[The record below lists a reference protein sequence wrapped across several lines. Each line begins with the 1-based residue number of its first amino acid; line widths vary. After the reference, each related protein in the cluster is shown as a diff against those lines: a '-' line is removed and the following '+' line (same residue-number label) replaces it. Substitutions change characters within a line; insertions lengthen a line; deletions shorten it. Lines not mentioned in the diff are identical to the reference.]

1 MSYSRQH
8 ASDGWRANKGWKHA
22 CTEGNLVR
30 VRTADR
36 LREGASA
43 GQGERYE
50 HAALHERRQRQ
61 APSHHLG
68 RIRANREQPQPRRV
82 REWRLDEVD
91 AQALDRPTQEGHG
104 GPGVR
109 RHRHGL
115 HLRDRGPAR
124 RGPLLFRPHGG
135 PERRAETGHRL
146 EGLPHGDD
154 YPRRVRGLR
163 PMDLRGVR
171 LHDPGLQDRGRRPP
185 VRRRPRDA
193 EWGAVPF
200 QAHSSRT
207 GGDAAAGGGLR
218 RAARHSLARG
228 TRRHHDRHD
237 LHDRSRLRPDGQAV
251 RLRGHPR
258 RRPVGLHPPP
268 QRGTNLPQDRADR
281 DPGPRSRDGP
291 PARRDRGAIP
301 DRRYRGR
308 RPDEG
313 PHPIARSDGRQ
324 RAIRR
329 DSKYGQRI
337 RAMMPPFEEQIL
349 RKILPS
355 AEEDRRIQ
363 GVVRDVM
370 KTLEGKIAAKG
381 LRAKPLL
388 VGSVAKGVHLTGTEI
403 DIFVAFPADTPR
415 GVLENSLSW
424 RPTTVLEL
432 DRPPARTFTEPLVVV
447 DPVDPNRNVASAVG
461 MEQMATF
468 VHAARAY
475 LQAPSERFFFPRPL
489 KPLPLPKLRA
499 LARKRGAG
507 LLAISIPAPTVTEDV
522 LYPQLRKAHRSFAD
536 LLHRNAFQVFD
547 SRFDVVGKEAVFLFE
562 LNVESLPRASRHEGP
577 PVWVKNA
584 KDFLDKWRRSPKTM
598 AGPYI
603 HGERWAVDV
612 TREATTAAGFV
623 KAKWRELG
631 LGKDLEKTA
640 RTSVRI
646 ASGNVALRSGYSEAW
661 TRLFDRRFPWER

>member
-8 ASDGWRANKGWKHA
+8 ASNGWRANKGWKHA

-30 VRTADR
+30 VRTADC

-43 GQGERYE
+43 GQGERHE

-61 APSHHLG
+61 APGHHLG

-91 AQALDRPTQEGHG
+91 AQALIVRLRKTMADLAFGATAMASIFAIVDPLGVVPFFSVLTEDLSAAQKQDIVSKACLTATITLGVFAVFGQWIFAGFGFTLPAFKIAG
-104 GPGVR
+104 G
-109 RHRHGL
+109 
-115 HLRDRGPAR
+115 A
-124 RGPLLFRPHGG
+124 LLFGVALEMLNG
-135 PERRAETGHRL
+135 ER
-146 EGLPHGDD
+146 
-154 YPRRVRGLR
+154 
-163 PMDLRGVR
+163 
-171 LHDPGLQDRGRRPP
+171 
-185 VRRRPRDA
+185 
-193 EWGAVPF
+193 
-200 QAHSSRT
+200 S
-207 GGDAAAGGGLR
+207 
-218 RAARHSLARG
+218 
-228 TRRHHDRHD
+228 
-237 LHDRSRLRPDGQAV
+237 RSRL
-251 RLRGHPR
+251 
-258 RRPVGLHPPP
+258 
-268 QRGTNLPQDRADR
+268 
-281 DPGPRSRDGP
+281 
-291 PARRDRGAIP
+291 
-301 DRRYRGR
+301 
-308 RPDEG
+308 
-313 PHPIARSDGRQ
+313 
-324 RAIRR
+324 
-329 DSKYGQRI
+329 
-337 RAMMPPFEEQIL
+337 
-349 RKILPS
+349 KILPS

-363 GVVRDVM
+363 GVGRDVM
-370 KTLEGKIAAKG
+370 KVLEGKIAAKG

-403 DIFVAFPADTPR
+403 DIFVAFPPDTAREVLEREGLALGDVLERPVRMYAEHPYTRGWYGGFEVEVVPCYRITDATQRMSAVDRTPLHVDYVLGHVKEGQQNDVRLLKAWAEGIGVYGAEAKVLGFSGYLCELLVLKYGSFR

-461 MEQMATF
+461 VEQMATF

-475 LQAPSERFFFPRPL
+475 LQAPNERFFFPRPL
-489 KPLPLPKLRA
+489 NPLPLPKLRA

-536 LLHRNAFQVFD
+536 LLHRNVFQVFD

-562 LNVESLPRASRHEGP
+562 LDVESLPRASRHEGP

-612 TREATTAAGFV
+612 TSEATTAAGLV

-646 ASGNVALRSGYSEAW
+646 GSGGVALRAAYSEAW

>member
-91 AQALDRPTQEGHG
+91 AQALDRPTQEDHG

-124 RGPLLFRPHGG
+124 RGPFLFRPHGG
-135 PERRAETGHRL
+135 PEGGPETGHRL
-146 EGLPHGDD
+146 EGLHHGDD

-171 LHDPGLQDRGRRPP
+171 LHDPGLQDRGRRTP

-200 QAHSSRT
+200 PPDAAGA

-291 PARRDRGAIP
+291 PPRRDRGAIP

-329 DSKYGQRI
+329 DSKYAQRI
-337 RAMMPPFEEQIL
+337 RATMPPFEEQIL

-363 GVVRDVM
+363 GVVRDVV

-381 LRAKPLL
+381 LRAKPFLLGHVKQGQQNDVRLLKAWAEGIGVYGAEAKVLGFSGYLCELL
-388 VGSVAKGVHLTGTEI
+388 VLKYGS
-403 DIFVAFPADTPR
+403 FR

-461 MEQMATF
+461 VEQMATF

-475 LQAPSERFFFPRPL
+475 LQAPSERFFFPRP
-489 KPLPLPKLRA
+489 
-499 LARKRGAG
+499 
-507 LLAISIPAPTVTEDV
+507 
-522 LYPQLRKAHRSFAD
+522 
-536 LLHRNAFQVFD
+536 
-547 SRFDVVGKEAVFLFE
+547 
-562 LNVESLPRASRHEGP
+562 SRHEGP

-584 KDFLDKWRRSPKTM
+584 KDFLDKWRRSPKAM

-612 TREATTAAGFV
+612 TREATTAAGLV

-640 RTSVRI
+640 RASVRI
-646 ASGNVALRSGYSEAW
+646 GSGGVALRAAYSEAW